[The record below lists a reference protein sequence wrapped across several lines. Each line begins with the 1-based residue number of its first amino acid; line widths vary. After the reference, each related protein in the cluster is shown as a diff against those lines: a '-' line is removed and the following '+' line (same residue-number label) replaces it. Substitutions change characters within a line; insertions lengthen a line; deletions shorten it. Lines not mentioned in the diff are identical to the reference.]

1 MWKGRFPSTMARF
14 CTVELKVRP
23 MFDQIYVPIFEAGD
37 KVISWQ
43 GIRANESLR
52 RSLKWMRQRK
62 RQKVTQSIGQY
73 SIGMYMTFFSSM
85 ISTVLSQIHCKNKVW
100 GELVVCHVSIV
111 KKKNCTKLLEDSLK
125 KLRGWLLGRDC
136 FKST

>member
-43 GIRANESLR
+43 GTRANESLR
-52 RSLKWMRQRK
+52 RSLKW
-62 RQKVTQSIGQY
+62 TW
-73 SIGMYMTFFSSM
+73 
-85 ISTVLSQIHCKNKVW
+85 NP
-100 GELVVCHVSIV
+100 
-111 KKKNCTKLLEDSLK
+111 
-125 KLRGWLLGRDC
+125 
-136 FKST
+136 

>member
-43 GIRANESLR
+43 GIRANESL
-52 RSLKWMRQRK
+52 SYGGVQCDLLKLMEEVPMCSSQYGLCG
-62 RQKVTQSIGQY
+62 IGGQ
-73 SIGMYMTFFSSM
+73 T
-85 ISTVLSQIHCKNKVW
+85 
-100 GELVVCHVSIV
+100 
-111 KKKNCTKLLEDSLK
+111 
-125 KLRGWLLGRDC
+125 
-136 FKST
+136 